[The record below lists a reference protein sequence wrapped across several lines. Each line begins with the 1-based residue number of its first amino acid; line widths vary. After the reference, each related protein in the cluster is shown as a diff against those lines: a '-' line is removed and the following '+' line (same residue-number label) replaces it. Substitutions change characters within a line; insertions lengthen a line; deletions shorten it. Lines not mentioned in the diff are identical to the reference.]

1 MSTISPIPVL
11 QSYVPDPIA
20 RQLAAGQPPTL
31 APTYDEWPAAGLVVD
46 ISGFT
51 RLTETLAVRGVVGAE
66 ELSHILNRYFDQMIT
81 IIAGQGGQI
90 VHFVGDAVIVV
101 WPAAA
106 EQPLPAAVQR
116 ALHCAWRL
124 EEALNG
130 YEAQPGMRLYI
141 KCLLTAG
148 LVRATSVGGLHD
160 RWQYLVTGAS
170 VAQIGRLT
178 TWAAAGEV
186 VVSGEAWALVGEAAQ
201 GERLADGVMR
211 LRGVKELRPLPPLS
225 PLVLPPETESQL
237 RRYVPHFV
245 QQHLAASRHGWLA
258 ELRRLTILF
267 LQVDIDYEQPE
278 AMSTLQRAVTTVQE
292 LLYRYEGHW
301 TRIVVDDKGTYLL
314 MVLGLPPF
322 THENDPLRGVQFAL
336 ALNPVLAALGVRA
349 ALGITTGRVFCG
361 EQGNDTRREYTFL
374 GDVVN
379 LSARLMSA
387 AGEMS
392 QDVGVVALCDE
403 TTYQATA
410 HSVTYQTML
419 PLALKGRAT
428 AVTVYQPQTTIQ
440 PGLANRQEIA
450 AHWPLLGRSIEL
462 AALQQHI
469 EALISRG
476 EDGLALV
483 EGEAGIGKS
492 HLVETALQSVI
503 RQEIPVWYVAAEA
516 IEQHTPYHAW
526 RPLFVNLLG
535 LEHEGRPD
543 VSTVQQLL
551 AERLAGSPALLP
563 LLPLLNPLL
572 PVDLPDTAVTAQ
584 MAQENRADNTR
595 DLLLTLLQRQ
605 GPPGQPHVLL
615 VEDGQ
620 WLDSASWRLL
630 AAVRNQIHPLL
641 ILLTG
646 RPLTAQ
652 AEQDLPDEARTLL
665 NAPTTHTLRLES
677 LGSNAARE
685 LVQQRLGVASLPQS
699 VADLIQRT
707 AEGHPFFSE
716 EIAYALRDEGHI
728 VVADGRCR
736 VTGDLQK
743 IQFPTT
749 IEGVIT
755 TRISRLS
762 TEQQLTVKVASVIGR
777 IFALQLL
784 AGIYPFAEEREQ
796 VSLYVSD
803 LDRLNITPY
812 YTAEPEVS
820 YIFRHVLSREV
831 AYNLMLYAQRQQM
844 HRAVAEWYELA
855 FTGDLS
861 SIYPLLAYHWHLAA
875 SLGQSDEQTA
885 RKAIEY
891 LDKAGMQ
898 ALHNGAMREA
908 AQFLGNLL
916 ALLKQLPADSPARQ
930 EITWLQEGKWNRY
943 MGQALLQSGRSTLSI
958 AYLEQALILLGFPVH
973 QAAARLALGTAGQY
987 GLQALHR
994 FFPGRYLHTKA
1005 AESERLVTAACAY
1018 DYLAE
1023 AHFNASQTVAA
1034 MYYSICRLNVAELA
1048 APSPQLGAYASISM
1062 TMGLL
1067 TLGGLADKY
1076 GELALAAAAEMEDLS
1091 TRGLTMLRAATQYMG
1106 YCQWDK
1112 ARQLGVEIRAICE
1125 QLNDAQLGA
1134 TNAGLEGAVARFT
1147 GRFQESNEF
1156 ARQGLAY
1163 SQRSGNRLH
1172 DTWHLKQLLE
1182 NSLALGELDEALRVG
1197 LETLDL
1203 LQEYPN
1209 DLVEISVYGSLALV
1223 YWRLEERRLAYETA
1237 VKGASMIANTLPIAF
1252 ISQPGHCGVPE
1263 VLLRLQEAGYDAPEL
1278 PAQAAQTVKGLRAY
1292 ARSFPI
1298 ARPYLHLCLGLAA
1311 WLAGKPDRAY
1321 KTWRKGIEVAAAQ
1334 GMPYP
1339 QGLLLSE
1346 YGRHLPPE
1354 HPERAATLAQAA
1366 HIFTALGCRYDLA
1379 FVVGDLSPS

>member
-1 MSTISPIPVL
+1 MATESPIPVL
-11 QSYVPDPIA
+11 QSYVSEPVV
-20 RQLAAGQPPTL
+20 RQLAAGQSPTL
-31 APTYDEWPAAGLVVD
+31 APAYDEWLAAGLVVD

-51 RLTETLAVRGVVGAE
+51 RLTETLAGQGVAGAE
-66 ELSHILNRYFDQMIT
+66 ELSRILNRYFDQMIT
-81 IIAGQGGQI
+81 MITGQGGQI

-101 WPAAA
+101 WPEDG
-106 EQPLPAAVQR
+106 EQTLATAVQR
-116 ALHCAWRL
+116 ALTGAWQL
-124 EEALNG
+124 VMALNG
-130 YEAQPGMRLYI
+130 YAVQPGMRLFI
-141 KCLLTAG
+141 KCLVTAG
-148 LVRATSVGGLHD
+148 PVQATSVGGLRN
-160 RWQYLVTGAS
+160 RWQYLVTGQS
-170 VAQIGRLT
+170 VGQIGRLSP
-178 TWAAAGEV
+178 WATAGEV
-186 VVSGEAWALVGEAAQ
+186 VVATEAWVMAGDAAQ
-201 GERLADGVMR
+201 GDQLAEGVMR
-211 LRGVKELRPLPPLS
+211 LKQVKESRPSATPSALTL
-225 PLVLPPETESQL
+225 LPETEAQL
-237 RRYVPHFV
+237 RRYVPHYV
-245 QQHLAASRHGWLA
+245 QQHLTASRHGWLA

-267 LQVDIDYEQPE
+267 LQLTIDYEQPE
-278 AMSTLQRAVTTVQE
+278 AMSTLQRAVTAVQE

-322 THENDPLRGVQFAL
+322 AHENDPLRGVQFAL
-336 ALNPVLAALGVRA
+336 ALNPALAALGVQG

-361 EQGNDTRREYTFL
+361 EQGNDLRREYTFL

-387 AGEMS
+387 ASEMAMNG
-392 QDVGVVALCDE
+392 GVVALCDE
-403 TTYQATA
+403 TTHQATA
-410 HSVTYQTML
+410 HSVTYQAML
-419 PLALKGRAT
+419 PLTLKGRST

-440 PGLANRQEIA
+440 TGLANRQEMA
-450 AHWPLLGRSIEL
+450 AHWPLIGRTTEL
-462 AALQQHI
+462 AFLHQHI
-469 EALISRG
+469 EALITG
-476 EDGLALV
+476 GADGLVLV

-503 RQEIPVWYVAAEA
+503 RQDIPVWYVAAEA

-526 RPLFVNLLG
+526 RPLFLSLLG
-535 LEHEGRPD
+535 LEHENRLDGP
-543 VSTVQQLL
+543 TVQQLL
-551 AERLAGSPALLP
+551 TEKVPDALWP

-572 PVDLPDTAVTAQ
+572 PVDLPDTAVTAP
-584 MAQENRADNTR
+584 MTQENRADNTR
-595 DLLLTLLQRQ
+595 DLLVTLLQQQ
-605 GPPGQPHVLL
+605 GQPDRPHVLL
-615 VEDGQ
+615 VEDMQ
-620 WLDSASWRLL
+620 WLDSASWQLL
-630 AAVRNQIHPLL
+630 AAVRSQLHPLL

-646 RPLTAQ
+646 RPLTTQ
-652 AEQDLPDEARTLL
+652 SEQELPDEARLLL
-665 NAPTTHTLRLES
+665 NTAATLRLEPLS
-677 LGSNAARE
+677 GAAALE
-685 LVQQRLGVASLPQS
+685 LVQQRLGVASLPES
-699 VADLIQRT
+699 VADLIRRT

-716 EIAYALRDEGHI
+716 ELAYALRDEGHI

-743 IQFPTT
+743 INFPTT

-777 IFALQLL
+777 IFALHILT
-784 AGIYPFAEEREQ
+784 GIYPIPDEREH
-796 VSLYVSD
+796 VPAYVSE

-812 YTAEPEVS
+812 YAADPEIS

-831 AYNLMLYAQRQQM
+831 AYNLMLYAQRQQL
-844 HRAVAEWYELA
+844 HQAVAQWYEIVFA
-855 FTGDLS
+855 NDLS
-861 SIYPLLAYHWHLAA
+861 SHYPLLAYHWHLAA
-875 SLGQSDEQTA
+875 TLGQQDDQLV

-891 LDKAGMQ
+891 LDKAGIQ
-898 ALHNGAMREA
+898 ALYNGAMREA
-908 AQFLGNLL
+908 ARFLGDLL
-916 ALLKQLPADSPARQ
+916 ALVQQLPAESPVRQ
-930 EITWLQEGKWNRY
+930 EITPLQEGKWNRY
-943 MGQALLQSGRSTLSI
+943 MGQALLQSGRSDRSI
-958 AYLEQALILLGFPVH
+958 PYLEQAIMLLGFPVH
-973 QAAARLALGTAGQY
+973 RAAARLALGTAGQY
-987 GLQALHR
+987 GKQALHR

-1005 AESERLVTAACAY
+1005 EESERLVTAAYAY

-1091 TRGLTMLRAATQYMG
+1091 IRGLTMLRVGTHCMG
-1106 YCQWDK
+1106 YCQWEK
-1112 ARQLGVEIRAICE
+1112 ARQLGADIRAICE

-1147 GRFQESNEF
+1147 GRLQESSAF

-1172 DTWHLKQLLE
+1172 DTWNLKQLVE
-1182 NSLALGELDEALRVG
+1182 NLLALGELDEALRIG
-1197 LETLDL
+1197 LETLEL

-1209 DLVEISVYGSLALV
+1209 ELVEISVYGSVALV
-1223 YWRLEERRLAYETA
+1223 YWRLGEQRLAYETA
-1237 VKGASMIANTLPIAF
+1237 VKGANMIANTLPIAF

-1263 VLLRLQEAGYDAPEL
+1263 VLLRLQEAGYAAPEL
-1278 PAQAAQTVKGLRAY
+1278 PAQATQAVKGLKAY

-1311 WLAGKPDRAY
+1311 WLTGKPDRAY
-1321 KTWRKGIEVAAAQ
+1321 KAWQKGIEVAIRQ

-1346 YGRHLPPE
+1346 YGRRLPPE
-1354 HPERAATLAQAA
+1354 HAERTAVLEEAAR
-1366 HIFTALGCRYDLA
+1366 IFTELGCRFDLA
-1379 FVVGDLSPS
+1379 QVQA

>member
-31 APTYDEWPAAGLVVD
+31 APTYDEWPAAGLVAD

-51 RLTETLAVRGVVGAE
+51 RLTETLATRGVVGAE
-66 ELSHILNRYFDQMIT
+66 ELSRILNGYFDQMIS
-81 IIAGQGGQI
+81 IITGHGGQV
-90 VHFVGDAVIVV
+90 VHFVGDAIIVV
-101 WPAAA
+101 WPAGD
-106 EQPLPAAVQR
+106 EQTLPEAVQR
-116 ALHCAWRL
+116 AMQSAWQL
-124 EEALNG
+124 EAALNG
-130 YEAQPGMRLYI
+130 YEAQPGIHLHI

-160 RWQYLVTGAS
+160 RWQYLVTGEL
-170 VAQIGRLT
+170 VGQIGRLSP
-178 TWAAAGEV
+178 WAEAGNV
-186 VVSGEAWALVGEAAQ
+186 VVSTEAWALVGDVAQ
-201 GERLADGVMR
+201 GERLAQGVMR
-211 LRGVKELRPLPPLS
+211 LVQVKELRPLPSPS
-225 PLVLPPETESQL
+225 PLTLPPETESQL

-245 QQHLAASRHGWLA
+245 QQHLTASRHGWLA

-267 LQVDIDYEQPE
+267 LKLDIDYEQPE
-278 AMSTLQRAVTTVQE
+278 AMSTLQRAVTAVQE

-314 MVLGLPPF
+314 MVLGLPPYA
-322 THENDPLRGVQFAL
+322 HENDPLRGTQFAL
-336 ALNPVLAALGVRA
+336 ALNPILVAIGVRA

-361 EQGNDTRREYTFL
+361 AQGNDTRREYTFL

-379 LSARLMSA
+379 LSARLMAA

-410 HSVTYQTML
+410 HSVTYQTL
-419 PLALKGRAT
+419 PPLAIKGKAT

-440 PGLANRQEIA
+440 TGLANRQEMA
-450 AHWPLLGRSIEL
+450 AHWPLVGRSAEL
-462 AALQQHI
+462 AFLQQHI
-469 EALISRG
+469 EALIATG
-476 EDGLALV
+476 ENGLVLV

-492 HLVETALQSVI
+492 HLVETVLQTAI
-503 RQEIPVWYVAAEA
+503 EQEIPVWYVAAEA

-526 RPLFVNLLG
+526 RPLFLNLLG
-535 LEHEGRPD
+535 LEHESRLDGAA
-543 VSTVQQLL
+543 VQQMLTEKL
-551 AERLAGSPALLP
+551 PEVLWP

-572 PVDLPDTAVTAQ
+572 PVDLPDTAVTAP
-584 MAQENRADNTR
+584 MTQENRADNTR
-595 DLLLTLLQRQ
+595 DLLLTLLQQQ
-605 GPPGQPHVLL
+605 GQPGQPQVLL
-615 VEDGQ
+615 VEDIQ
-620 WLDSASWRLL
+620 WLDSASWQLL
-630 AAVRNQIHPLL
+630 AAARNQLRPLL
-641 ILLTG
+641 VLLTG
-646 RPLTAQ
+646 RPLPPQ
-652 AEQDLPDEARTLL
+652 SEQDLPDEARQLL
-665 NAPTTHTLRLES
+665 SVAHTLRLEP
-677 LGSNAARE
+677 LGSQAALE
-685 LVQQRLGVASLPQS
+685 LVQQRLGVGSLPQN

-736 VTGDLQK
+736 VTSDLQT
-743 IQFPTT
+743 INFPTT

-784 AGIYPFAEEREQ
+784 AGVYPIAEERQQ
-796 VSLYVSD
+796 VSSYVSD

-812 YTAEPEVS
+812 YTADPEIS

-831 AYNLMLYAQRQQM
+831 AYNLMLYAQRQKI
-844 HRAVAEWYELA
+844 HRAVAEWYEIA
-855 FTGDLS
+855 FANDLS

-875 SLGQSDEQTA
+875 SLGERNDQSA
-885 RKAIEY
+885 RKAIEF

-898 ALHNGAMREA
+898 ALRNGAMREA
-908 AQFLGNLL
+908 AQFFANLL

-943 MGQALLQSGRSTLSI
+943 LGQALLQSGRSTQSI
-958 AYLEQALILLGFPVH
+958 VYLEQALILLGFPAH
-973 QAAARLALGTAGQY
+973 QSAARLALGTAGQY

-994 FFPGRYLHTKA
+994 FFPGRYLHSKA
-1005 AESERLVTAACAY
+1005 EETERLVTAAYAY

-1023 AHFNASQTVAA
+1023 AYFNASQTVAA

-1076 GELALAAAAEMEDLS
+1076 GELALTAAAEMEDLS

-1106 YCQWDK
+1106 YCQWEK
-1112 ARQLGVEIRAICE
+1112 ARQLGAEIRAICE

-1223 YWRLEERRLAYETA
+1223 YWRLGEQRLAYETA
-1237 VKGASMIANTLPIAF
+1237 VKGANMIANTLPIAF

-1278 PAQAAQTVKGLRAY
+1278 SAQAAQAVKGLRAY

-1321 KTWRKGIEVAAAQ
+1321 KTWHKGIKVAAAQ

-1346 YGRHLPPE
+1346 YGRRLPPE

-1366 HIFTALGCRYDLA
+1366 HIFTELGCRYDLA